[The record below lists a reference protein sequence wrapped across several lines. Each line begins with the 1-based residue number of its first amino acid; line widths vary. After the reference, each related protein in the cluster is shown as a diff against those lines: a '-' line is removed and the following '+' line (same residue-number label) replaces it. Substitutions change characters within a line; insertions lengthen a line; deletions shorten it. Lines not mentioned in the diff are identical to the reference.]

1 MSSNTQQGLNFGD
14 APPESA
20 IFKDNRILCRDNDI
34 RPGEGRR
41 SYDGR
46 WWEWQANRAI
56 GGFLLPKELVKQ
68 AVSPFVDQSTFM
80 KSPSL
85 SPAARQKAEK
95 EVAEI
100 FDVNPVV
107 ARIRIYEFF
116 PEMPETQIE
125 F

>member
-1 MSSNTQQGLNFGD
+1 
-14 APPESA
+14 
-20 IFKDNRILCRDNDI
+20 LCRDNDI

-56 GGFLLPKELVKQ
+56 GGFLLPKELVRQ
-68 AVSPFVDQSTFM
+68 VVERLIDRSTM
-80 KSPSL
+80 VKSPAL

-95 EVAEI
+95 DVAEI

-107 ARIRIYEFF
+107 ARIRIHEFF
-116 PEMPETQIE
+116 PERHEAQFE